1 MEENEELFDES
12 LSEQINHSSSQ
23 RSLSTTVLNILCGL
37 KNLFCS
43 GMFVKGSA
51 FVVGFWHPSKGLRAI
66 MAVIPLLVDI
76 YYVIASLFKA
86 FICRQFQTPLNTWL
100 CGNTSST
107 NSSST
112 SLADNFGRIE
122 LVDILALV
130 SSSALLMS
138 NATFFWCMW
147 KLQQRTVYC
156 VTLEKA
162 VSVAGRSIWVTLNV
176 SMLIFGFFI
185 IVQVFWF
192 YFNFRESSYGI
203 FLILLNILPVW
214 ALLTTSWM
222 FFIITNA
229 MKDYVVQCQAE
240 IQQHAIDYC
249 TLDDVIRIHKR
260 LCKQMSSTSESLKV
274 WFVTHWFMLAIMTV
288 IYVASMVSFF
298 QQAIDWYSLY
308 QHLLVSLLY
317 LYVFVYP
324 SYCAASVTTQC
335 NRMLREL
342 NMTTDEDWPTGHPFC
357 NRSQLALFLQY
368 AQYTNC
374 GFQVGEI
381 AFGSNFAWFSTL
393 IAMCGLGVKVL

>member
-12 LSEQINHSSSQ
+12 LSERINPSSSQ
-23 RSLSTTVLNILCGL
+23 RSLPTTVFNILCGL

-51 FVVGFWHPSKGLRAI
+51 FVIGFWNPSKGLRAI
-66 MAVIPLLVDI
+66 MAVIPLLVCI
-76 YYVIASLFKA
+76 YYVISSLFKA
-86 FICRQFQTPLNTWL
+86 LICQQFQTPLNTWL

-107 NSSST
+107 TSSSA
-112 SLADNFGRIE
+112 SLTDNFGRIE
-122 LVDILALV
+122 LVDLLSLV
-130 SSSALLMS
+130 ASSAVLMS

-156 VTLEKA
+156 VTPVKA
-162 VSVAGRSIWVTLNV
+162 FSTAGRSVWVTLNV
-176 SMLIFGFFI
+176 TMLIFGFFI
-185 IVQVFWF
+185 VVEVFWSH
-192 YFNFRESSYGI
+192 FNFKEAFYGI
-203 FLILLNILPVW
+203 FLNFLSDLPDWTIL
-214 ALLTTSWM
+214 TSTWM
-222 FFIITNA
+222 FVVITNA
-229 MKDYVVQCQAE
+229 MKHCVIQRQAE
-240 IQQHAIDYC
+240 IRQSSIDC
-249 TLDDVIRIHKR
+249 SLDDVIRIHKR

-274 WFVTHWFMLAIMTV
+274 WFVTHWFILAITTV

-298 QQAIDWYSLY
+298 QQAIDWYILY
-308 QHLLVSLLY
+308 KHLLASLLH
-317 LYVFVYP
+317 LFVFVYP

-381 AFGSNFAWFSTL
+381 TFGSNFAWFSTL